1 MTQAV
6 EKISDIERKVKG
18 KIIIAPLENEI
29 KQRFIQVSKNAKIQ
43 GFRPGKAPMSIIEK
57 QYGPDIRSEVYSRAI
72 ENQFGQIVQENKLNI
87 VGMPQINHD
96 PLPEIKDDFEFTA
109 IFEVV
114 PDVKDIDF
122 KKIEISQPDVKL
134 TKKDV
139 EATIDVMLK
148 QRAAFKK
155 VDRASKLGDRVG
167 VKLESFIDGKSAE
180 STGSQTLNFILGDKN
195 RLEVFDKE
203 IVGLKSSDMKD
214 FEIHYPKD
222 HEPAQLADK
231 KVKYSVV
238 INEVNEMELPKIDA
252 DFAKS
257 LGVDSGDVDEM
268 KKQIEDSL
276 AEEVEKRVRLKEKDQ
291 VFVELVKHAK
301 FELPKSIIDN
311 ESYRLMQQMIENM
324 ERQGAKAK
332 DLKLEPSMFNERA
345 EQTARLRIVLAHLV
359 DKEKLHATEEQVKS
373 KIEEFSKSY
382 DEPEKAVQ
390 WFYEKQERL
399 NEPAALATEDNVV
412 NFVLKA
418 CKIKKEKVSFDELM
432 GNNQ

>member
-148 QRAAFKK
+148 QRATFKK

-203 IVGLKSSDMKD
+203 LVGLKSSDMKD

-231 KVKYSVV
+231 KVKYTVV

-418 CKIKKEKVSFDELM
+418 CKINKEKVSFDELM